1 MSLYPSSVNITAD
14 PSINSFSSKCPE
26 LIGFVVSPG
35 GVLSAATRRGAG
47 GRAWST
53 CAGFVCTHTQPPASV
68 PLLCSLSCNRMITGP
83 SRGVNVNIKETPYA
97 KVFSAGYTVI
107 NQINVV
113 TNFFRDK

>member
-1 MSLYPSSVNITAD
+1 
-14 PSINSFSSKCPE
+14 
-26 LIGFVVSPG
+26 
-35 GVLSAATRRGAG
+35 
-47 GRAWST
+47 
-53 CAGFVCTHTQPPASV
+53 
-68 PLLCSLSCNRMITGP
+68 MITGP